1 MSAPSPSGASSLYP
15 PQEHSVPRP
24 SRGSRLAGGRRR
36 MSLPVVRRASGLLDG
51 RNRSIFVGHGQ
62 DFSDLS
68 LYRPGDD
75 VEDIDWKA
83 TARNGKPVIKR
94 FQRESNLPLVLALDT
109 GRTMGAQAP
118 SGEDKRDLALFTAEI
133 LAYLA
138 RMRGDTVAV
147 VAGDAQ
153 RLVSRPPRSG
163 SEHAEMILTLM
174 ARQLWRLDEL
184 DPLAA
189 PASDVSRVLERVSTT
204 FRRRSLVALVT
215 DTSHPDASASDWLRR
230 LSVQHELMV
239 VQVAD
244 DLPVAPGKGRSRD
257 VEMVHELPA
266 FLREDAS
273 LAAEMAG
280 ADASRRSQV
289 SALLDSRHLEH
300 TTVTS
305 SSTLVPALAELL
317 RRQRLAS
324 SRRRRVI

>member
-1 MSAPSPSGASSLYP
+1 M
-15 PQEHSVPRP
+15 
-24 SRGSRLAGGRRR
+24 
-36 MSLPVVRRASGLLDG
+36 
-51 RNRSIFVGHGQ
+51 
-62 DFSDLS
+62 
-68 LYRPGDD
+68 
-75 VEDIDWKA
+75 EDIDWKA

-174 ARQLWRLDEL
+174 ARQLWHLDEL